1 MRRFTCGG
9 KRWKRSP
16 TSSMPQRLRQV
27 AGAVQGRCAEEVG
40 QLPITFLRFALCRQL
55 TRVCVGTSGCVCQ
68 LIFSIHDCQQKC
80 KSLPSSCVMQDT
92 DIRLQ
97 PTASFCSFL
106 CATTSRKI
114 LCGKREVHQ
123 KEIKAEKGS
132 LLMSPPTMKEEMQSA
147 IGAPPGSPPF

>member
-27 AGAVQGRCAEEVG
+27 AGAVQGRCAEEISPDSWCFDSV
-40 QLPITFLRFALCRQL
+40 LLEEITFLRFALCRQL

-114 LCGKREVHQ
+114 LCGKREVFNLGM
-123 KEIKAEKGS
+123 ITIMFEKS
-132 LLMSPPTMKEEMQSA
+132 
-147 IGAPPGSPPF
+147 IC